1 MTYTNIIERTANL
14 GIISANESDFGNYI
28 YVNYSAKKMN
38 NENFP
43 LYQAGQKSHEIMNT
57 ETNVDIDIDH
67 SQLKN
72 IIRKM
77 TVLKALR
84 VYENKTFIRH

>member
-1 MTYTNIIERTANL
+1 MTYINIIERTAIL

-43 LYQAGQKSHEIMNT
+43 LYQAGQKSHEINT

-67 SQLKN
+67 SQRKN
-72 IIRKM
+72 IIRKQC
-77 TVLKALR
+77 
-84 VYENKTFIRH
+84 